1 MVTGKYFAAERIN
14 PLELIERP
22 DVSLL
27 VEEIFN
33 NYKPS
38 GKKIMLILPCS
49 AQKPYGESRS
59 QRLYWEAAREVVKQE
74 DVLERATLSGV
85 YGIVPASFEKR
96 VMDYDFNLNRSCF
109 TRGKHYEI
117 MDILSIRVYQ
127 FLLRFGKE
135 FDLIISYGR
144 ERYRQVMELAISN
157 LKRSGQLD
165 IRCAILPS
173 KGKTLRKTGLLELK
187 QVLLDN
193 ASIWHMDEVCRIHTV
208 EFERVQGHAGNNYNK
223 RADRLARAAIPRGE

>member
-1 MVTGKYFAAERIN
+1 MSGFERKRLPLGVFNIQPFSAEVIDVSILGILRTMGVEMVTGKYFAAERIN

-109 TRGKHYEI
+109 TRGKHYE
-117 MDILSIRVYQ
+117 
-127 FLLRFGKE
+127 
-135 FDLIISYGR
+135 
-144 ERYRQVMELAISN
+144 
-157 LKRSGQLD
+157 
-165 IRCAILPS
+165 
-173 KGKTLRKTGLLELK
+173 
-187 QVLLDN
+187 
-193 ASIWHMDEVCRIHTV
+193 
-208 EFERVQGHAGNNYNK
+208 
-223 RADRLARAAIPRGE
+223 

>member
-1 MVTGKYFAAERIN
+1 M
-14 PLELIERP
+14 
-22 DVSLL
+22 DV
-27 VEEIFN
+27 
-33 NYKPS
+33 
-38 GKKIMLILPCS
+38 
-49 AQKPYGESRS
+49 
-59 QRLYWEAAREVVKQE
+59 
-74 DVLERATLSGV
+74 
-85 YGIVPASFEKR
+85 
-96 VMDYDFNLNRSCF
+96 
-109 TRGKHYEI
+109 
-117 MDILSIRVYQ
+117 LSIRVYQ

-193 ASIWHMDEVCRIHTV
+193 ASIRH
-208 EFERVQGHAGNNYNK
+208 G
-223 RADRLARAAIPRGE
+223 